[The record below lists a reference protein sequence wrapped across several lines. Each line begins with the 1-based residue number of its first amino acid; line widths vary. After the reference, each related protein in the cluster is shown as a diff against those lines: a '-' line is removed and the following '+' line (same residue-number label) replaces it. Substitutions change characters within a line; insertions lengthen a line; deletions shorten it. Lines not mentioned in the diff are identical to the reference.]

1 MKIETVAAGL
11 IAGLV
16 LTTPAAAEQPASAST
31 RVAQDVAKANL
42 PWADQED
49 VDFASR
55 GFIATA
61 TDPLIRNSAGRVV
74 WDLAAL
80 ANLDAQSPDT
90 VHPSLW
96 RHAGLLA
103 KHGLFKVRDRLYQV
117 RGFDVSNMSVI
128 ESDTGYVLIDP
139 LTTVETAAAAMA
151 LVKQH
156 LGDKPVRAI
165 IYTHSHGDHFG
176 GARGIVSEADVASG
190 RVQII
195 APEGFLEHAVSENV
209 IAGNAMSRRATYQ
222 FGGDLTPGPEGRMT
236 SGIGASIPT
245 GTISL
250 IPPTRTITKTGEV
263 VRVDGI
269 DIEFQL
275 TPNTEAPAEMNVYLP
290 QMRALCM
297 AENANVSMH
306 NILTPRGAL
315 VRDAKAWADQLTIST
330 RRYGDK
336 SDVLFISH
344 GWPRFGT
351 DRLRDYLESH
361 RDAYKYLHDQ
371 TVRMMNQGMTGPE
384 IADRITLPDSLSQRW
399 FNRGYYGTMRH
410 NSRAIYQRYM
420 GWYDANPAHLNAL
433 PPEDVS
439 ARYVAAM
446 GGPGRVLRE
455 GKRAIARGDY
465 RWASE
470 VLNHLVF
477 AAPDNR
483 EARVALAQAHRQ
495 MGYQAESAIWRN
507 IYLMAAKELES
518 GVSERPATTGGLDLI
533 RNTPSAMIFDL
544 MSVRLDPAKATGP
557 AFRLAFVFPDRNE
570 RHHITIRNGVL
581 VHEEGV
587 SDSADVTVTM
597 PRPAFL
603 QGVLGGGGAAAFA
616 QAKIEGDVSALQRF
630 GTLFDTPDP
639 NFSIVTP

>member
-1 MKIETVAAGL
+1 MKFEALAAGL
-11 IAGLV
+11 AVSLVWAG
-16 LTTPAAAEQPASAST
+16 PAAAENPASAST
-31 RVAQDVAKANL
+31 RIVQDVANANL
-42 PWADQED
+42 PWADKED
-49 VDFASR
+49 EDFASR

-61 TDPLIRNSAGRVV
+61 ADPLIRNGAGKVV
-74 WDLAAL
+74 WDLAAH
-80 ANLDAQSPDT
+80 ANLSGPAPAT
-90 VHPSLW
+90 VNPSLW
-96 RHAGLLA
+96 RHAGLLG
-103 KHGLFKVRDRLYQV
+103 KHGLFKVRERLYQV

-128 ESDTGYVLIDP
+128 EGDTGYILIDP
-139 LTTVETAAAAMA
+139 LTTTETAAAAMA

-176 GARGIVSEADVASG
+176 GARGIVSEGDVAAG
-190 RVQII
+190 RVQIL

-209 IAGNAMSRRATYQ
+209 IAGNAMGRRAAYQ
-222 FGGDLTPGPEGRMT
+222 FGGDLAPGPEGQMT
-236 SGIGASIPT
+236 SGIGAAIPS

-250 IPPTRTITKTGEV
+250 IPPTRIIAKTGEL
-263 VRVDGI
+263 VRIDGI
-269 DIEFQL
+269 DIEFQI
-275 TPNTEAPAEMNVYLP
+275 TPNTEAPAEMNLYLP
-290 QMRALCM
+290 QLRALCM

-315 VRDAKAWADQLTIST
+315 VRDAKAWADQLTVST

-371 TVRMMNQGMTGPE
+371 TVRMMNQGLTGPE
-384 IADRITLPDSLSQRW
+384 IAERIALPETLSQRW

-420 GWYDANPAHLNAL
+420 GWYDANPAHLNVL
-433 PPEDVS
+433 PPED
-439 ARYVAAM
+439 AAKRYVAAM
-446 GGPGRVLRE
+446 GGPARVLRE
-455 GKRAIARGDY
+455 GKRALAKGDY
-465 RWASE
+465 RWAAE

-477 AAPDNR
+477 AAPDNS
-483 EARVALAQAHRQ
+483 EARSTLAEAHRQ

-507 IYLMAAKELES
+507 MYLMAAKELET
-518 GVSERPATTGGLDLI
+518 GVGERAASTGGIDFI

-544 MSVRLDPAKATGP
+544 LSVRLDPAQATGP
-557 AFRLAFVFPDRNE
+557 AFSVAFAFPDRSE
-570 RHHITIRNGVL
+570 RHFITIRNGVL

-587 SDSADVTVTM
+587 ADAADVTVTM
-597 PRPAFL
+597 PRAAFL

-616 QAKIEGDVSALQRF
+616 QAKIEGDVRVLQRF
-630 GTLFDTPDP
+630 GTLFDSPDP